1 MGRSKN
7 SDGIGDEFTASKK
20 RGKRKIVSKDKRI
33 THKKIVNKKIVNKKI
48 VNKKIVNKKIVNKKI
63 VNKKIV
69 NKKIVNKKIVNKKI
83 VNKKIVNKK
92 IVNKKIVNKKI
103 VNKKIVNKKIVNKKI
118 VNKKIVNKKI
128 VNKKIVNKKI
138 VNKNT
143 AHKKNANKNITLRR
157 KKGMMYVGLDLH
169 KNSIQMAAVDQK
181 GTLLCNYKFRHTR
194 GAVDSEISQM
204 PKNAKYVIESSS
216 VWKDT
221 FHFMRDEL
229 GLDVILSNPYT
240 TKLIAESKKK
250 TDKVDAAILADM
262 LRGGYI

>member
-7 SDGIGDEFTASKK
+7 SDGIRNEFTASKK

-33 THKKIVNKKIVNKKI
+33 VNKRIVNKRIVNKRI
-48 VNKKIVNKKIVNKKI
+48 VNKRIVNKRIVNKRIAHKKVVNKRIAHKRI
-63 VNKKIV
+63 VNKRI
-69 NKKIVNKKIVNKKI
+69 
-83 VNKKIVNKK
+83 
-92 IVNKKIVNKKI
+92 
-103 VNKKIVNKKIVNKKI
+103 
-118 VNKKIVNKKI
+118 
-128 VNKKIVNKKI
+128 
-138 VNKNT
+138 T
-143 AHKKNANKNITLRR
+143 HKKNANKNITLRK
-157 KKGMMYVGLDLH
+157 KKGMVYVGLDLH
-169 KNSIQMAAVDQK
+169 KNSIQMAAVDER

-194 GAVDSEISQM
+194 GAVDSEISRM

-221 FHFMRDEL
+221 FHFMKDEM